1 MKYKKSFIAVLFC
14 LGIYIF
20 STNIYNSY
28 IWDFRINETLRNDD
42 KIVEQPFNSTNFK
55 NLETSAVLTPK
66 NAYAII
72 IGISDYPG
80 IDNDLSYCD
89 DDAQDV
95 YDMLIDDYNFKPE
108 NIIYL
113 QDSNATKATI
123 NSAFDYINTQITS
136 NDIFFFYYSGHGGA
150 SVENDGVYMHS
161 IDSPHPYPNYY
172 DNTWNIY
179 HPNAAYIKVYFDH
192 FETEYDYDWVYLGDT
207 DLADGW
213 IYEGYSGYS
222 TGFWSGWIPLLSDN
236 RLYIRF
242 ISDYSITDWGFSIDR
257 YEVMTYDGTH
267 YLCSYDSI
275 PSTPSNY
282 YLDTLIN
289 AKLDALNAAE
299 SYIITDS
306 CHSGGIIPEVQD
318 VGRYIMTACN
328 DEEFS
333 LEDHSLQHG
342 VFTNYFLDSINLAT
356 DSNGDGV
363 RSMEECY
370 SYTYSNTVSYSGSLG
385 YTHHPQQYDGISGEA
400 VLSTAFGSVSL
411 VPTGNSL
418 SYSFNM
424 YGTGLIEE
432 LKIVVCNNSQG
443 MNYTISDLTFTPSS
457 NTGFGSYSGNLQLDG
472 FSGLTGYG
480 IYAKING
487 NRVIVL
493 NETNSEDTDSD
504 SLDDAFE
511 LMMGLDPE
519 MNDTDNDGLSDSFE
533 YNSNL
538 NPVSNDTDND
548 GLSDGDELLIY
559 LTDAADQDT
568 DDDSVSDGDEV
579 LIYTTDPLDQ
589 DTEDDGMDDGYEI
602 FNDLDPLVDDTTL
615 DYDSDGLNNLDEFL
629 IGTSANNN
637 DTDSDSLPDGYEV
650 YYGLDPLIND
660 SSGDNDLDGVSN
672 LIEFQLGSLPN
683 NTDSDGDLMPDGWE
697 YFNNLNLTNDDSLND
712 ADSDALVNLDEF
724 YYLSD
729 PQDNDTDNDGLF
741 DGEEV
746 HSLNTDPTLEDTDAD
761 QLTDYEEV
769 IIYLTNATNSDTES
783 DGIEDGYEIFNDLDP
798 LINDAGLDYDSD
810 TLTNLLE
817 FQIGSYANDSDSDDD
832 LMPDGY
838 EYNHGLNLLQDDTD
852 LDEDNDGLS
861 NLLECQLGCHA
872 DDPDSDGDSMLD
884 GWEYTYG
891 LEIMLN
897 DAAMDEDYD
906 GLNNLGEFNLH
917 TDPTDTDTDD
927 DGLSDGSEVHT
938 YNTDPTNSDT
948 DGDGYSDGLEVTWGS
963 DPLNPRISLITVF
976 LNIGGVIVLA
986 FSSSYVVYTQVI
998 KRKHKKDGAKIKEKF
1013 PISMTQENFNVL
1025 TVKKTQ
1031 KPKPRVPSYGYRPQ
1045 YTQPIPRYT
1054 KPSRI
1059 SLPIGIDDLKKV
1071 RDIIL
1076 SGMPPPRNSYSEEGK
1091 KAILI
1096 ANMAF
1101 DSINKGD
1108 FKGGYDLMMSA
1119 LILGVP
1125 EPMNSR
1131 IKKLLLDSLDRGI
1144 GEYSSRTQI
1153 QPTSKKICNWCGQIN
1168 NITHKFCIK
1177 CGRLI

>member
-1 MKYKKSFIAVLFC
+1 MKCKKFLLFLVLFC
-14 LGIYIF
+14 SGIYIF
-20 STNIYNSY
+20 SSNILN
-28 IWDFRINETLRNDD
+28 FG
-42 KIVEQPFNSTNFK
+42 IVSNHVDQPFFDYNFN
-55 NLETSAVLTPK
+55 NLETSAPLTPK

-89 DDAQDV
+89 DDAQDI
-95 YDMLIDDYNFKPE
+95 YNMLIDDYNFKPE

-113 QDSNATKATI
+113 QDSNATKTTI
-123 NSAFDYINTQITS
+123 NSAFDYINTIITL

-150 SVENDGVYMHS
+150 SIENDGVYMYS
-161 IDSPHPYPNYY
+161 VDSPHPYSNDY
-172 DNTWNIY
+172 DNTWSIY
-179 HPNAAYIKVYFDH
+179 HPNAAYIRVYFDQLD
-192 FETEYDYDWVYLGDT
+192 TEYDYDWVYLGDT
-207 DLADGW
+207 DIVDDW

-222 TGFWSGWIPLLSDN
+222 SGFWSGWIPLLSDN
-236 RLYIRF
+236 RIYIRF
-242 ISDYSITDWGFSIDR
+242 ISDYSNTDWGFSIDK
-257 YEVMTYDGTH
+257 YEVLTYNGTQ

-275 PSTPSNY
+275 PSSPNNY
-282 YLDTLIN
+282 YLDTLIDS
-289 AKLDALNAAE
+289 KLDAMNAAE
-299 SYIITDS
+299 KYIITDA
-306 CHSGGIIPEVQD
+306 CHSGGVIPEVQGA
-318 VGRYIMTACN
+318 GRYIMTACG

-333 LEDHSLQHG
+333 LEDSILQHG
-342 VFTNYFLDSINLAT
+342 VFTSYFLDSINLAT

-370 SYTYSNTVSYSGSLG
+370 SYAYSNTVSYSESLG
-385 YTHHPQQYDGISGEA
+385 YTHHPQQYDGISGEN
-400 VLSTAFGSVSL
+400 VLTTAFGALSL
-411 VPTGNSL
+411 VPSGNSL

-424 YGTGLIEE
+424 YGVGLIED
-432 LKIVVCNNSQG
+432 LKIVVCNNSLG
-443 MNYTISDLTFTPSS
+443 MNYTISDLTLTPAS
-457 NTGFGSYSGNLQLDG
+457 NTGFGSYSGDLQLDG

-487 NRVIVL
+487 NRVILL

-511 LMMGLDPE
+511 IMMGLDPE
-519 MNDTDNDGLSDSFE
+519 ANDTDNDGLTDSFE
-533 YNSNL
+533 FYGDL
-538 NPVSNDTDND
+538 DPLSNDTDND
-548 GLSDGDELLIY
+548 GLTDGDELLIY
-559 LTDAADQDT
+559 LTDATDQDT
-568 DDDSVSDGDEV
+568 DDDGLTDGDEII
-579 LIYTTDPLDQ
+579 IYNTDPLDQ
-589 DTEDDGMDDGYEI
+589 DTEGDGMEDGYEV
-602 FNDLDPLVDDTTL
+602 NNNLDPLVDDTTL
-615 DYDSDGLNNLDEFL
+615 DYDSDGLNNLEEFL
-629 IGTSANNN
+629 LGTLANN
-637 DTDSDSLPDGYEV
+637 
-650 YYGLDPLIND
+650 
-660 SSGDNDLDGVSN
+660 
-672 LIEFQLGSLPN
+672 
-683 NTDSDGDLMPDGWE
+683 
-697 YFNNLNLTNDDSLND
+697 
-712 ADSDALVNLDEF
+712 
-724 YYLSD
+724 
-729 PQDNDTDNDGLF
+729 NDTDNDGLS

-746 HSLNTDPTLEDTDAD
+746 NSWNTDPTLEDTDAD
-761 QLTDYEEV
+761 QLTDYEEI
-769 IIYLTNATNSDTES
+769 IIYFTNATNSDTEE

-798 LINDAGLDYDSD
+798 LINDAGLDHDND

-817 FQIGSYANDSDSDDD
+817 FQIGSYANDTDSDDD
-832 LMPDGY
+832 LMPDDY

-998 KRKHKKDGAKIKEKF
+998 KRKDKKDGAKIKEKF

-1054 KPSRI
+1054 IPSRI
-1059 SLPIGIDDLKKV
+1059 SLPIGIDALKKV

-1076 SGMPPPRNSYSEEGK
+1076 SGMPPPKNSYSEEGK

-1108 FKGGYDLMMSA
+1108 FKGGYDFMMSA

-1144 GEYSSRTQI
+1144 GEYSSRAQI
-1153 QPTSKKICNWCGQIN
+1153 QPTSKKICNWCGEIN
-1168 NITHKFCIK
+1168 NITHKFCTK